1 MRSKIYLIK
10 REIEKNNTEDNAMV
24 SPHYQTDAIAFL
36 KKQANLSDE
45 VMVVEV
51 VKRKSINFFQS
62 MKRNLII

>member
-1 MRSKIYLIK
+1 
-10 REIEKNNTEDNAMV
+10 MV
-24 SPHYQTDAIAFL
+24 SPHYQTDVIAFL
-36 KKQANLSDE
+36 KKQAKLSDE